1 MRSTMKPAVS
11 KSSLHELRGMVAAG
25 QYAID
30 SRELAGDML
39 SKFALV
45 RRVGRDLLGEDD
57 EGAAGDVGR
66 APQASRRRGAQPA
79 SAPRKRSDKPL
90 P

>member
-1 MRSTMKPAVS
+1 MRSTMKPGMP
-11 KSSLHELRGMVAAG
+11 KSSLNELRGVVATG

-30 SRELAGDML
+30 SHELAGDML

-45 RRVGRDLLGEDD
+45 RRVGRDLLGED